1 MHAYHHQQ
9 RGTRSDYERYLQGMD
24 ASMQQKVA
32 LTAAHLLGRG
42 WLADMGM
49 GSGTGSEALAALYP
63 ELRVTGVDISPEMV
77 ELATERY
84 KRPNLDFRVGDI
96 GAACFEDE
104 SLDVVFNSSVLHHV
118 TTFNGYDKNR
128 AADAVANQVKQLKVD
143 GSLIIRDFLRPE
155 PGLVRLELPE
165 ETVPLLERFA
175 AEFRYLLPEEE
186 RGFSYREVECD
197 KRGRRAFEMESL
209 HAVEFILRKDYTADW
224 ETEVLE
230 EYTYFTQR
238 EFEELFR
245 EQRLR
250 ILASTPIRNPWII
263 RNRFEGQFLLKD
275 VDGRSLEFP
284 PTNYLIVGE
293 KVEPDDDVVV
303 RASQESV
310 SIGYLELCYYRH
322 IESGAIRDLI
332 RRPNATLDV
341 VPFYR
346 QHDEVFVIACKSYP
360 RPLLSLCSERLDG
373 GLSPIYVTEPIV
385 VTQGDKPIAQTV
397 EEALE
402 KRAGIPPAA
411 LKRFHF
417 GSTSYPSPG
426 GLQEEVRAVFV
437 EVEPTPVSTG
447 TERVRA
453 VAARQLLRAAQ
464 VGGLPDARLELHVC
478 ELLARLGESLGSW
491 IGEQL
496 KLTVQSPPPDARSTL
511 PESTPRRA
519 FERNHAGGEFLHL
532 GCAEFEA
539 LSHSGV
545 VVDRHTLE
553 YCRPRKLSLHTA
565 AVILLWKTEEEVFV
579 GLVDDDF
586 PAVQCFRGHS
596 NLWVT
601 PAWRLPTTVTNLDEM
616 ESFTRERIA
625 TEHQIVVDDFFTLG
639 GPYYPSPGATPEV
652 VFPLACQAQGATAK
666 DPVRNNF
673 PISNADPPG
682 TLWVQT
688 ASSRPYLCPTNR
700 SRANTDSRAPRR
712 PTPESYSGPDPKGL
726 HWVAMSHLVAN
737 FTNLRDGHL
746 KTLLSR
752 ASRAV

>member
-1 MHAYHHQQ
+1 
-9 RGTRSDYERYLQGMD
+9 
-24 ASMQQKVA
+24 MQQKVA

-63 ELRVTGVDISPEMV
+63 QLRVTGVDISPEMV
-77 ELATERY
+77 EIATEKY
-84 KRPNLDFRVGDI
+84 ELPNLDFRVGDI

-104 SLDVVFNSSVLHHV
+104 TLDVVFNSSVLHHV

-128 AADAVANQVKQLKVD
+128 AADALVSQVKQLRVD

-155 PGLVRLELPE
+155 PGAVRLELPD
-165 ETVPLLERFA
+165 ETVPLFERFA
-175 AEFRYLLPEEE
+175 SEFRYLLPEEE
-186 RGFSYREVECD
+186 RGFPYREVDCE
-197 KRGRRAFEMESL
+197 KAGWRSFEMDAV

-238 EFEELFR
+238 EFEEVLR

-250 ILASTPIRNPWII
+250 ILASTPIRNPWIV
-263 RNRFEGQFLLKD
+263 RNRFEGQIQLRTP
-275 VDGRSLEFP
+275 DGVALEFP

-293 KVEPDDDVVV
+293 KVEPGDEV
-303 RASQESV
+303 ALKPSGESPP
-310 SIGYLELCYYRH
+310 IGYLEFCYYRH
-322 IESGAIRDLI
+322 IESGASRDLI

-346 QHDEVFVIACKSYP
+346 HDDEIFVIARKSYP
-360 RPLLSLCSERLDG
+360 RPLLSLCSNRLDG
-373 GLSPIYVTEPIV
+373 ALSPTYVTEPIV
-385 VTQGDKPIAQTV
+385 VIQGDKPVAQTV

-402 KRAGIPPAA
+402 SRAGIPPSA

-437 EVEPTPVSTG
+437 EVEPTPVSEG

-453 VAARQLLRAAQ
+453 IAARQLLRAAQ

-478 ELLARLGESLGSW
+478 ELLGLLGESPGSW

-496 KLTVQSPPPDARSTL
+496 ELTVQLPPTNARLTL
-511 PESTPRRA
+511 PESPPRRA
-519 FERNHAGGEFLHL
+519 FTRHQEGGDFLQL
-532 GCAEFEA
+532 GCGEFEA
-539 LSHSGV
+539 LSHSGEV
-545 VVDRHTLE
+545 VGRQTLE
-553 YCRPRKLSLHTA
+553 YCRPRRLSLHTA
-565 AVILLWKTEEEVFV
+565 AVILLWKTEEEIFV
-579 GLVDDDF
+579 GLVDEDF
-586 PAVQCFRGHS
+586 PAAQCFEGHS

-601 PAWRLPTTVTNLDEM
+601 PAWRLPSTVSNLDQM
-616 ESFTRERIA
+616 ESFTRDRIA
-625 TEHQIVVDDFFTLG
+625 TEHGVTIGGFFTLG

-652 VFPLACQAQGATAK
+652 VFPLACQATGATA
-666 DPVRNNF
+666 R
-673 PISNADPPG
+673 
-682 TLWVQT
+682 
-688 ASSRPYLCPTNR
+688 
-700 SRANTDSRAPRR
+700 
-712 PTPESYSGPDPKGL
+712 GL
-726 HWVAMSHLVAN
+726 HWVALSYLLAN